1 MDINKT
7 YANPKLERRRQKL
20 IQTQRAIVALKS
32 SKYRSLDPRVEVS
45 EALRGRDVG
54 ALSRAIMR
62 ELQITSRKHRQ
73 RLEPAMRLLPAVA
86 SGSSLLD
93 RWDYSYSLP
102 AIVALIRRRDAW
114 IRDPEHWEARS
125 YNKQRQL
132 SSLLRHLLASYHVP
146 RLFDATWLRPS
157 PVQQEWFIHIGRG
170 QNLRTAPNLPIALTK
185 KMAHHVLEAPD
196 DLDVLQA
203 LRFGQALGHG
213 VSLAHLR
220 QVVASQIGRQFVA
233 DQEPFWESVLR
244 YFAQHPMIDPDQIGP
259 IIDYLRHQKFEPWL
273 MVGQDGGGIQR
284 PPAQPGLSMQRRD
297 PVTLVRQVE
306 AWHRQLARVR
316 IPSYGVA
323 YDVAWRSC
331 GIAGYDRVEG
341 DGSSRRHVRITELLS
356 SAQLRAEGDAMRHCV
371 ATYTGSCHSG
381 RTAIY
386 SLTVEQRAGKERL
399 LTIEVSVQDRRITQ
413 ARGRMNQ
420 MPTPLAERVL
430 RAWATTTSVR
440 FGHGVLGR

>member
-1 MDINKT
+1 
-7 YANPKLERRRQKL
+7 
-20 IQTQRAIVALKS
+20 
-32 SKYRSLDPRVEVS
+32 
-45 EALRGRDVG
+45 
-54 ALSRAIMR
+54 
-62 ELQITSRKHRQ
+62 
-73 RLEPAMRLLPAVA
+73 
-86 SGSSLLD
+86 
-93 RWDYSYSLP
+93 
-102 AIVALIRRRDAW
+102 
-114 IRDPEHWEARS
+114 
-125 YNKQRQL
+125 
-132 SSLLRHLLASYHVP
+132 
-146 RLFDATWLRPS
+146 
-157 PVQQEWFIHIGRG
+157 
-170 QNLRTAPNLPIALTK
+170 
-185 KMAHHVLEAPD
+185 
-196 DLDVLQA
+196 
-203 LRFGQALGHG
+203 
-213 VSLAHLR
+213 
-220 QVVASQIGRQFVA
+220 
-233 DQEPFWESVLR
+233 
-244 YFAQHPMIDPDQIGP
+244 
-259 IIDYLRHQKFEPWL
+259 
-273 MVGQDGGGIQR
+273 
-284 PPAQPGLSMQRRD
+284 MQRRD